1 MNFISSHFIIDN
13 WRSLKSQYRELFEPA
28 RRPKLELD
36 FRINQFA
43 RWALGQWALG
53 RVTHVKIAISN
64 GFPINKIKLLSN
76 ALITI
81 NKGNEG

>member
-28 RRPKLELD
+28 GRPKLELD

-43 RWALGQWALG
+43 RWALGHWAG
-53 RVTHVKIAISN
+53 
-64 GFPINKIKLLSN
+64 
-76 ALITI
+76 
-81 NKGNEG
+81 